1 MKYIDYINRFWY
13 VCKTITFTGIEIAV
27 FFYILNEFNKSWW
40 GRGVR
45 LSSADIVGF
54 FGIHRHTLRSIL
66 DKIDNFTD
74 VKVERVNGSKWINFT
89 LKPAIQNIQV
99 EKAVQQPAIQNIQV
113 EKPVQKAVQQPAI
126 ENVQVPSRE
135 YNINYINKKII
146 NKDKDIKDKE
156 KINKKEN
163 LKIEKQIEND
173 PIGLQKTMLD
183 IYEKLT
189 LTN

>member
-27 FFYILNEFNKSWW
+27 FFYILNEFNKSRW

-45 LSSADIVGF
+45 LNSADIVAF
-54 FGIHRHTLRSIL
+54 FGIHRNTLHDIL
-66 DKIDNFTD
+66 EKIDNFTD
-74 VKVERVNGSKWINFT
+74 VKVERVSGSKWINFT
-89 LKPAIQNIQV
+89 LKPAI
-99 EKAVQQPAIQNIQV
+99 EKVQV
-113 EKPVQKAVQQPAI
+113 EKPAQKAAHRPAI
-126 ENVQVPSRE
+126 EKVQVSSRE
-135 YNINYINKKII
+135 YNINYINKNII

-163 LKIEKQIEND
+163 LKIEKHIEND
-173 PIGLQKTMLD
+173 PIELQKIAQS

>member
-27 FFYILNEFNKSWW
+27 FFYILNEFNKSRW
-40 GRGVR
+40 GSGVR
-45 LSSADIVGF
+45 LNSADIVAF
-54 FGIHRHTLRSIL
+54 FGIHRHTLRNIL

-89 LKPAIQNIQV
+89 LKPAIENVQV
-99 EKAVQQPAIQNIQV
+99 K
-113 EKPVQKAVQQPAI
+113 KPVQKAVQRPAI
-126 ENVQVPSRE
+126 ENVQVSSRE
-135 YNINYINKKII
+135 YNINYINKNII

-163 LKIEKQIEND
+163 LKIEKHIEND
-173 PIGLQKTMLD
+173 PIELQKTMRN

>member
-13 VCKTITFTGIEIAV
+13 VCKNITFTGIEIAV
-27 FFYILNEFNKSWW
+27 FFYILNEFNKSRW

-45 LSSADIVGF
+45 LNSADIVAF
-54 FGIHRHTLRSIL
+54 FGIHRHTLRNIL
-66 DKIDNFTD
+66 EKIDNFTD

-89 LKPAIQNIQV
+89 LKPAIENVQV
-99 EKAVQQPAIQNIQV
+99 EKAVQ
-113 EKPVQKAVQQPAI
+113 KAVQRPTI
-126 ENVQVPSRE
+126 ENVQVSSRE
-135 YNINYINKKII
+135 YNINYINKNII

-163 LKIEKQIEND
+163 FKIEKHIEND
-173 PIGLQKTMLD
+173 PIELQKIAQS

>member
-13 VCKTITFTGIEIAV
+13 TCKTITFTGIEIAV
-27 FFYILNEFNKSWW
+27 FFYILNEFNKSRW

-45 LSSADIVGF
+45 LTSADITAF
-54 FGIHRHTLRSIL
+54 FGIHRHTLSSIL

-89 LKPAIQNIQV
+89 LKPAIENVQV
-99 EKAVQQPAIQNIQV
+99 K
-113 EKPVQKAVQQPAI
+113 KPVQKAVQQPAI
-126 ENVQVPSRE
+126 ENVQVSSRE
-135 YNINYINKKII
+135 YNINYINKNII

-163 LKIEKQIEND
+163 FKIEKHTEND
-173 PIGLQKTMLD
+173 PIELQKTMRN

>member
-27 FFYILNEFNKSWW
+27 FFYILNEFNKSRW

-89 LKPAIQNIQV
+89 LKPAIQNV
-99 EKAVQQPAIQNIQV
+99 QV
-113 EKPVQKAVQQPAI
+113 EKPVQKAVQQPTI
-126 ENVQVPSRE
+126 QNVQVPSRE